1 MRIRVSC
8 QDRIGLAREILEV
21 LEKYNINVNAIDA
34 ASEGFVYMQLPAPS
48 FEQLQELMPM
58 LRKIPNVTDV
68 RTVPYMPSEREH
80 YAMEVLL
87 KTLPDPILSIDLK
100 GNLNTANVSAL
111 AVLGCELDE
120 VIDQPAAN
128 FIHGFSFLRWLSADE
143 VLPQATKVN
152 IHGNQ
157 FLAEVLPIDL
167 PDDEGTSILAG
178 AMVQLK
184 SPARVGKQF
193 KALRKR
199 SSGFETMI
207 AESERMQQL
216 LEEASRMAQ
225 LDAPLLIL
233 GETGTGKEQMAR
245 ACHQDSLRHDKSF
258 VVINCAS
265 LPDDVAES
273 ELFGLASSPGEVVKR
288 GVIEQANGGTV
299 FLDEV
304 ADMTPALQV
313 KLLRLIQD
321 GHFRR
326 VGDDAEIKVDI
337 RIICASQKDLSELC
351 QKGEFREDLYY
362 RINVLNLHLPPLR
375 DRKAD
380 IVPLAELF
388 MEHYSEQLST
398 PLRQLSSECRDY
410 IKNYAWPGNVR
421 QLKNAIFRAV
431 SMAEER
437 GDLSP
442 EQLRLPAWSEGF
454 GYFDQEFEGSLDQ
467 AVKQFEANLLRRLYP
482 AYPSTRQLARKLGVS
497 HTAIANKL
505 REYRIGKQRQT
516 S

>member
-1 MRIRVSC
+1 MRIRVTC
-8 QDRIGLAREILEV
+8 QDRIGLAREILEA
-21 LEKYNINVNAIDA
+21 LEQFNININAIDA
-34 ASEGFVYMQLPAPS
+34 ASEGFVYLQLPAPS
-48 FEQLQELMPM
+48 FEQLQQLMPM
-58 LRKIPNVTDV
+58 LRKIPNVEDV

-100 GNLNTANVSAL
+100 GNISTANVSAL
-111 AVLGCELDE
+111 TVLGCELE
-120 VIDQPAAN
+120 ELVDQSAAN
-128 FIHGFSFLRWLSADE
+128 FIHGFSFQRWLSGDQVRPE
-143 VLPQATKVN
+143 STQVT
-152 IHGNQ
+152 IGGSQ
-157 FLAEVLPIDL
+157 FLAEMLPIDL
-167 PDDEGTSILAG
+167 PDEEGTKILAG

-193 KALRKR
+193 NALREQR
-199 SSGFETMI
+199 NGFETI
-207 AESERMQQL
+207 VASSDRMTHL
-216 LEEASRMAQ
+216 LDEAARMAQ
-225 LDAPLLIL
+225 LDVPLMIT
-233 GETGTGKEQMAR
+233 GETGTGKEQLAR
-245 ACHQDSLRHDKSF
+245 ACHQASLRHDKSF

-265 LPDDVAES
+265 LPDNVAES
-273 ELFGLASSPGEVVKR
+273 ELFGLATSPGELVKR
-288 GVIEQANGGTV
+288 GVIEQANGGTL

-304 ADMTPALQV
+304 ADMSAALQV

-326 VGDDAEIKVDI
+326 VGDDEEIKVDV

-375 DRKAD
+375 ERKAD

-388 MEHYSEQLST
+388 MEHYSQQLST
-398 PLRQLSSECRDY
+398 PLRQLSSSCRDY
-410 IKNYAWPGNVR
+410 IRNYAWPGNVR

-431 SMAEER
+431 SMADER
-437 GDLSP
+437 GEITPKQLS
-442 EQLRLPAWSEGF
+442 LPAWSESF
-454 GYFDQEFEGSLDQ
+454 GYFDEEFEGSLDQ
-467 AVKQFEANLLRRLYP
+467 AVKQFEASLLRRLYP

-505 REYRIGKQRQT
+505 REYRIGKQR
-516 S
+516 SSS

>member
-1 MRIRVSC
+1 MRMRVSC
-8 QDRIGLAREILEV
+8 QDRVGLAREILEA
-21 LEKYNINVNAIDA
+21 LEQFSININAIDA
-34 ASEGFVYMQLPAPS
+34 GSKGYVYLQIPAPS
-48 FEQLQELMPM
+48 FDQLQELMPM

-100 GNLNTANVSAL
+100 GNLATANVSAL
-111 AVLGCELDE
+111 AVLGSELNE
-120 VIDQPAAN
+120 VLDQPAGN
-128 FIHGFSFLRWLSADE
+128 FIHGFSFQRWLTGDT
-143 VLPQATKVN
+143 VLPQATKVTIN
-152 IHGNQ
+152 GSQ
-157 FLAEVLPIDL
+157 FLAEMLPIDL
-167 PDDEGTSILAG
+167 PDEEGTSILAG
-178 AMVQLK
+178 AMIQLK

-193 KALRKR
+193 KALRKQ

-207 AESERMQQL
+207 ADSDRMKHL
-216 LEEASRMAQ
+216 LDEAARMAQ
-225 LDAPLLIL
+225 LEAPLLIL
-233 GETGTGKEQMAR
+233 GETGTGKEQLAR
-245 ACHQDSLRHDKSF
+245 ACHQASLRRDKGF

-265 LPDDVAES
+265 LPDNVAES
-273 ELFGLASSPGEVVKR
+273 ELFGLAASPGEVVKR
-288 GVIEQANGGTV
+288 GVIEQADGGTV

-321 GHFRR
+321 GYFRR
-326 VGDDAEIKVDI
+326 VGDDTEIKVDI

-375 DRKAD
+375 ERKAD

-388 MEHYSEQLST
+388 MEHYSQQLSS
-398 PLRQLSSECRDY
+398 PLRQLSSDCRDY
-410 IKNYAWPGNVR
+410 MRNYAWPGNVR

-431 SMAEER
+431 SMADER
-437 GDLSP
+437 GELTP
-442 EQLRLPAWSEGF
+442 EQLRLPSWSEGF

-505 REYRIGKQRQT
+505 REYRIGKQR
-516 S
+516 SSS